1 MAHREYDP
9 SEKNNLFNNIYLSL
23 KQDIL
28 WLRLKPGTLLTEAY
42 LADKFEISKTPIRE
56 ALMRLS
62 YDGLVTV
69 FPRKGYCV
77 SEISFSDIQDM
88 HEYRYILENT
98 CLSKVIDSATEEELE
113 HLDSLSY
120 SDRVVYCEEEPL
132 FSKEPSNK
140 ERDSEFHIY
149 LAEMAGNRI
158 IYNQLVDVLEKLQRP
173 MLCVA
178 EKEYM
183 TRGLD
188 EHHQLVELIRA
199 RDLSAAQS
207 LLRGHINEVYE
218 HCARISTISKL
229 F

>member
-1 MAHREYDP
+1 MAHRDFD
-9 SEKNNLFNNIYLSL
+9 SKEKNNLFNNIYLSL

-28 WLRLKPGTLLTEAY
+28 WLRLKPGTLLTETY
-42 LADKFEISKTPIRE
+42 LADKFEISKTLIRE

-62 YDGLVTV
+62 YDGLVTI

-77 SEISFSDIQDM
+77 SEISFSDIKDM

-98 CLSKVIDSATEEELE
+98 CLIKVTENISDEELAT
-113 HLDSLSY
+113 LDSFSY
-120 SDRVVYCEEEPL
+120 TDRAVYREEEPL
-132 FSKEPSNK
+132 FSKEPVSN

-149 LAEMAGNRI
+149 LAKMAGNRI
-158 IYNQLVDVLEKLQRP
+158 VYDQLINVLEKLQRP

-183 TRGLD
+183 TRGMD

-199 RDLSAAQS
+199 KDLASAQS
-207 LLRGHINEVYE
+207 LLRGHIGEVYE